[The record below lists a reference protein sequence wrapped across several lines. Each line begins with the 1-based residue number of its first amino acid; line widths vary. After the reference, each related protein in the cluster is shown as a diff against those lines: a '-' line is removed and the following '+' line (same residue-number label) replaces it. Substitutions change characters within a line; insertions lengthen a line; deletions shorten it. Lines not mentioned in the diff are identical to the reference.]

1 MKISKRKRC
10 ICVCLIEK
18 RDKKEVCQI
27 KTDYFV
33 KMSKPPKTSF
43 FQRFRTR
50 SSHQLSI
57 NQPSSA
63 PATTPLYVP
72 ADPNEKREL
81 LIENILSQNVIDV
94 EKIRSMAWAGIPD
107 RFRAEI
113 WRLFLDYQPVNK
125 NLSEQTL
132 EHKRN
137 DYFDCLERVY
147 SESQRHLWTNAQKG
161 TISQIDRDLP
171 RTKITL
177 LRNQKVMDLFER
189 VLFVWSV
196 RHPAS
201 GYVQGMNDLL
211 QPFFFAFLI
220 PHSGIKDPS
229 ELEKLENIDNVP
241 ENIMKEIE
249 ADCFWCFSKLLDGL
263 QDLYTKDQ
271 PGLYKILEN
280 IKNVI
285 DRVNP
290 DLALHIAQEDIQ
302 YQEFAFRWVNCLLVR
317 EFSVSIIFRIWD
329 NYLSHHNRIASSHTY
344 MCAALMDAMAYK
356 LMPLNHAE
364 FIILM
369 QAIDPNGWHAQE
381 IEDIMA
387 QAYVFE
393 KSFTSQNSNS
403 NLRSLSSSS
412 LLSDKVM
419 L

>member
-1 MKISKRKRC
+1 
-10 ICVCLIEK
+10 
-18 RDKKEVCQI
+18 
-27 KTDYFV
+27 
-33 KMSKPPKTSF
+33 MSKTPRTSF
-43 FQRFRTR
+43 FERFRTR
-50 SSHQLSI
+50 SGHGNQLP
-57 NQPSSA
+57 QYPASA
-63 PATTPLYVP
+63 PTNSPVYTPV
-72 ADPNEKREL
+72 DPNEKREMM
-81 LIENILSQNVIDV
+81 IENLLSQNVIDV
-94 EKIRSMAWAGIPD
+94 EKIRNMAWAGIPD

-125 NLSEQTL
+125 NLSETTL
-132 EHKRN
+132 THKRN

-147 SESQRHLWTNAQKG
+147 SESQRHLWTNAQKS

-171 RTKITL
+171 RTKIIL
-177 LRNQKVMDLFER
+177 LRNKKVQDLFER

-220 PHSGIKDPS
+220 PHHQIKDPS
-229 ELEKLENIDNVP
+229 QLEKLENIDDIS
-241 ENIMKEIE
+241 EEALKEIE

-271 PGLYKILEN
+271 PGLYKILDN
-280 IKNVI
+280 IQLVI
-285 DRVNP
+285 DKVNP
-290 DLALHIAQEDIQ
+290 ELAQHIAAEEIQ

-329 NYLSHHNRIASSHTY
+329 NYLSHHNRIATSHVY

-369 QAIDPNGWHAQE
+369 QAIDPNGWHPQE
-381 IEDIMA
+381 IEDMLA

-393 KSFTSQNSNS
+393 KSMASANSS
-403 NLRSLSSSS
+403 SASAGNLRSLSQSN
-412 LLSDKVM
+412 LVVEK
-419 L
+419 